1 MGNFV
6 SLLCPPLFLQG
17 LYFTLNE
24 FCQLFRLRQ
33 FNEIFGNKEL
43 CIEIGRSV
51 FDHLWACVCAKQD
64 SDGRIVTGGHLSV
77 AKIGNVSI
85 ELAEM
90 FVTEFI
96 VFEFYDN
103 VTMEDAV
110 VEHEIG
116 KIVAVIDNDAFL
128 PGLKTEAIAK
138 FKEKFL

>member
-1 MGNFV
+1 
-6 SLLCPPLFLQG
+6 
-17 LYFTLNE
+17 
-24 FCQLFRLRQ
+24 
-33 FNEIFGNKEL
+33 
-43 CIEIGRSV
+43 
-51 FDHLWACVCAKQD
+51 
-64 SDGRIVTGGHLSV
+64 
-77 AKIGNVSI
+77 
-85 ELAEM
+85 M